1 MLFIVNKVV
10 ARWMDSPGLKIDSR
24 KSIVYQSISNSFGND
39 Q

>member
-10 ARWMDSPGLKIDSR
+10 ARWMDSPGLKIDST
-24 KSIVYQSISNSFGND
+24 ITYQSISNPFGND